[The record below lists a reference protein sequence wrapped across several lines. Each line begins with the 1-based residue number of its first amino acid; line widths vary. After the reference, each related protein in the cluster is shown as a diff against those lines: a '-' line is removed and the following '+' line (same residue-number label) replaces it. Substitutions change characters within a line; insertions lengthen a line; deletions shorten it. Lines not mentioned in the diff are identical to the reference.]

1 MQDEFSRR
9 VSQFRN
15 EQNASFHEQVN
26 SQANSQHVYTN
37 DFTHT
42 TSAIKRSIE
51 ITLAY
56 QVRNTKPALSIGN
69 SKLINKGEF
78 ITVIG
83 APGSGKSNLIED
95 LMAGFIC
102 HVTNTPYD
110 HSLVDFHYPAATAD
124 SRGLFIDFE
133 RPLDDVACS
142 LGRTLKRISINE
154 SLIRNNRF
162 RNVEVRSMLELETSE
177 QKRSEIRLLLAEAV
191 KQRVP
196 FDYLILDGCLDLT
209 KDMNDSEDA
218 VLVVRWIRRIASEFN
233 LAIICTLHPNK
244 NTTTAAGH
252 FGSFL
257 HRYSRAFLLLKTME
271 QADGMRQLTSDF
283 DLGKLSH
290 SHHPVEKYFN
300 WDTEKDFFMPADY
313 HTPIQTGQPKAGQVQ
328 LSDIIK
334 KAFTKLMSTQASSM
348 ELKKVV
354 LEISHEN
361 ESKVKRML
369 SDAVEFGYI
378 RLEGDRRNATY
389 HLTS

>member
-15 EQNASFHEQVN
+15 EQMQQFSGQINGQFN
-26 SQANSQHVYTN
+26 SKNEFRN
-37 DFTHT
+37 EFTHST
-42 TSAIKRSIE
+42 AAVKQSIE

-56 QVRNTKPALSIGN
+56 QVRNTKPALSIGE

-78 ITVIG
+78 VTVIG

-102 HVTNTPYD
+102 HVTNTPYP

-142 LGRTLKRISINE
+142 LGRTLKRVSINE

-162 RNVEVRSMLELETSE
+162 RNVEVRSMLELETAE
-177 QKRSEIRLLLAEAV
+177 QKRSEIRLLLTESL
-191 KQRVP
+191 KQGAP

-209 KDMNDSEDA
+209 TDMNDSKDA
-218 VLVVRWIRRIASEFN
+218 VLVVRWIRKLASEFN

-257 HRYSRAFLLLKTME
+257 HRYSRAFLLLQMME

-283 DLGKLSH
+283 DMGKLSH
-290 SHHPVEKYFN
+290 SHLPVEQYFK
-300 WDTEKDFFMPADY
+300 WDARHHFFVSAA
-313 HTPIQTGQPKAGQVQ
+313 QPQV
-328 LSDIIK
+328 SKNGNTIK
-334 KAFTKLMSTQASSM
+334 LKEVIHQVFTRQMSTQIPSADFKR
-348 ELKKVV
+348 LL
-354 LEISHEN
+354 LEVSAQN
-361 ESKVKRML
+361 ESKVKRL
-369 SDAVEFGYI
+369 ISEAVEFGYI
-378 RLEGDRRNATY
+378 RLEGERNTGMY
-389 HLTS
+389 YLTSSTD